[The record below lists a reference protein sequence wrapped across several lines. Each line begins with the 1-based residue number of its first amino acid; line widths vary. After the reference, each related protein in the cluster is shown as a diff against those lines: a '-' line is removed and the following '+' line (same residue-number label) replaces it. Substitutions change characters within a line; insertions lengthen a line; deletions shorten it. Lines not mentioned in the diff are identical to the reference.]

1 VTASNTSKESGTFW
15 ALLPVG
21 LLSACVLGLGTMGV
35 IASRD
40 ASFSLERDYYEQA
53 VHWDRQQ
60 AQWGE
65 NARLGYRLELVSA
78 EPTELV
84 VRVRTADGQEL
95 RGASVRAEAFAND
108 RAASIHQLEFR
119 QAPDGTYR
127 TQLAEARP
135 GLWEFRFRVE
145 RASRRFTEVVRTDL
159 RTPRLER

>member
-1 VTASNTSKESGTFW
+1 VTASSASKGSGTFW

-78 EPTELV
+78 DPAELV
-84 VRVRTADGQEL
+84 VRVRTTDGLAL

-108 RAASIHQLEFR
+108 RAASIRQLEFSE
-119 QAPDGTYR
+119 APDGSYR
-127 TQLAEARP
+127 AQLAAARP

-145 RASRRFTEVVRTDL
+145 RASGRFTQVVRTDL
-159 RTPRLER
+159 HATKAGR